1 MPLDFYYTPV
11 SAPCRA
17 VLLTAKALN
26 VSLNLKI
33 VDLQRGDNLKPE
45 FLKINPQHT
54 VPTLTDNGFSISE
67 SRAIMIYLAEE
78 YGKQSCLYPKDPKK
92 RAVINQRLYFDMG
105 TLYTSIYHY
114 YLLALWLRVPR
125 DAARK
130 QKVDDAFSILN
141 KYLESQSWVAG
152 ESMSLADFSTVAS
165 VSTAEVC
172 GYNVSSYP
180 NVARWLS
187 AAKSAMPGYSEVN
200 QPGLEALTK
209 IIQSVNKPL
218 TTQL

>member
-1 MPLDFYYTPV
+1 
-11 SAPCRA
+11 
-17 VLLTAKALN
+17 
-26 VSLNLKI
+26 
-33 VDLQRGDNLKPE
+33 
-45 FLKINPQHT
+45 
-54 VPTLTDNGFSISE
+54 
-67 SRAIMIYLAEE
+67 MIYLAEE

-218 TTQL
+218 ITQL